1 MTDFES
7 ITDYVQTTILDL
19 ANVELIRKGKRRKIV
34 TDDYVIFDKHYYFD
48 TYGLEG
54 DGDNDIDAGSDCDR
68 TGDSDISNGRDQKH
82 PDGPG
87 DSPDGGTVVG

>member
-1 MTDFES
+1 MKDFES

-34 TDDYVIFDKHYYFD
+34 TDDYVIFDRHYYFD

-54 DGDNDIDAGSDCDR
+54 DGDNDMDACGDSCGS
-68 TGDSDISNGRDQKH
+68 GDSDPSNGGNQKH

-87 DSPDGGTVVG
+87 DSPDGGTAV